1 MENAGARESKQG
13 IGAHG
18 SDRHSVGGTDRAA
31 PGRGDRT
38 APQGPDAMHVPSR
51 RSADSPASPA
61 GSAVRTWRPW
71 DWSGSRPAGV
81 VERGST
87 LCLGDPSCPVRGQVR
102 SAPPGRRRGGQPEL
116 LEQPLAAAG
125 VGPDKRPVYH
135 LVIAAK
141 KDAETGEMVDWHL
154 SDEAWRD
161 LAATYLGRPADG
173 SPAAPT
179 PPPSSPARPGRRT
192 RRPGSTSG
200 LRRRR
205 PSCRAGPVAYR

>member
-1 MENAGARESKQG
+1 MPGRAKANRESVLMDPIGTPSAALTALLLAGVTGLLRKDQTQCTSPPGAQRIVLRHRRVPRCAPGGPGTGPGRARLASSSVAARCAWATRRDRCAGRCAAHRQVVAAGAS
-13 IGAHG
+13 
-18 SDRHSVGGTDRAA
+18 
-31 PGRGDRT
+31 
-38 APQGPDAMHVPSR
+38 
-51 RSADSPASPA
+51 
-61 GSAVRTWRPW
+61 
-71 DWSGSRPAGV
+71 
-81 VERGST
+81 
-87 LCLGDPSCPVRGQVR
+87 PSCWSSRWPR
-102 SAPPGRRRGGQPEL
+102 P
-116 LEQPLAAAG
+116 G

-179 PPPSSPARPGRRT
+179 PPPSAPARPGRRT